1 MRSDEGAMA
10 SRHTGRKT
18 EAEGTEDG
26 DGGGGE
32 GGGVPHHLHSKSRV
46 AVGIS
51 TAFALSASFPGLVPA
66 LTTARHL
73 P

>member
-26 DGGGGE
+26 GDGGRGGKEAE
-32 GGGVPHHLHSKSRV
+32 GKEAESHITCTPRAGWQ
-46 AVGIS
+46 
-51 TAFALSASFPGLVPA
+51 
-66 LTTARHL
+66 
-73 P
+73 